1 MWDDVWFREKGGKI
15 FASATTSGC
24 GCCSEHKSQEFGDED
39 FLSEEDIENVLAY
52 YKSRTNDIL
61 KYKDA
66 WLKQEGKI

>member
-1 MWDDVWFREKGGKI
+1 MWDDVWFSEKGGKI
-15 FASATTSGC
+15 FASAYKNGC
-24 GCCSEHKSQEFGDED
+24 GCCAEHKSQEFSDED